1 MRENEFKPK
10 EIVAAGGPTKSELWM
25 QLHADVCGLPISF
38 TRVGDAPAL
47 GSAIL
52 AAVGA
57 GVYPDIQEAARN
69 MVDVERTIEPD
80 RARHE
85 EYRFY
90 VDKYVETY
98 PRMQE
103 LMHDVVR
110 HVAR

>member
-1 MRENEFKPK
+1 
-10 EIVAAGGPTKSELWM
+10 
-25 QLHADVCGLPISF
+25 
-38 TRVGDAPAL
+38 
-47 GSAIL
+47 
-52 AAVGA
+52 
-57 GVYPDIQEAARN
+57 